1 MALTECPECGREVSD
16 RARACPHCGLPMSP
30 GRLCYEYRSRGT
42 LFGLPLVHVVLGYAV
57 DPATARFRV
66 AKGIVAVGHIALGVV
81 AVGGLAVG
89 GVAIGGLALGLAL
102 ALGGCA
108 VGAGLSLGGLA
119 VGTVALGGLAV
130 GYYALGGAAFGA
142 HPLGGN
148 VRDPE
153 AVEFFSRFLG
163 SWLRRPPPAPPSS

>member
-1 MALTECPECGREVSD
+1 MALIECPECGREVSD
-16 RARACPHCGLPMSP
+16 KARACPHCGLPIRP
-30 GRLCYEYRSRGT
+30 GPFCYEYRSSAT
-42 LFGLPLVHVVLGYAV
+42 LFGLPLVHVVLGWAV
-57 DPATARFRV
+57 DPTTARLRV
-66 AKGIVAVGHIALGVV
+66 AKGIIAVGHVALGVV
-81 AVGGLAVG
+81 ALGGLAVG

-119 VGTVALGGLAV
+119 VG
-130 GYYALGGAAFGA
+130 YYALGGAAFGA

-148 VRDPE
+148 VRDAE

-163 SWLRRPPPAPPSS
+163 SWLRRPPPAPPRI